1 MDVRSWGHALVGL
14 VLPLQCAGCGLD
26 DVGWCAGCRRPF
38 EAGPRRCEQRAGR
51 LDLLDGRA
59 PLPVW
64 ALADCVG
71 SARETVVAWKDRGRY
86 DLTPLLAGV
95 ARVAAARGGDAWL
108 PAGAP
113 VLVVPAP
120 STAAARRRRGG
131 NLVDALA
138 RAVADGLS
146 AGGRPAR
153 PAPVLTRRGVDQ
165 AGLGARARG
174 TNLAGRVRV
183 RGDGRDLR
191 GRDVLVVDDVLTTGA
206 TIAACRVALE
216 ASGARVVGAFTL
228 ASTPPPGAAARP
240 ADPQVPTRSE
250 DWWSGPVRG

>member
-1 MDVRSWGHALVGL
+1 MDVRSWGHALAGL
-14 VLPLQCAGCGLD
+14 VLPVQCAGCGLD
-26 DVGWCAGCRRPF
+26 DVAWCAACRRPF
-38 EAGPRRCEQRAGR
+38 EERPRRCEERAGR
-51 LDLLDGRA
+51 LDLLDGS

-64 ALADCVG
+64 TLADCVG
-71 SARETVVAWKDRGRY
+71 PARETVVAWKDRGRY
-86 DLTPLLAGV
+86 DLTTHLAGV
-95 ARVAAARGGDAWL
+95 ARVAAARSGGTWL
-108 PAGAP
+108 AAGTP
-113 VLVVPAP
+113 VIVVPAP

-138 RAVADGLS
+138 QAVAEGLT
-146 AGGRPAR
+146 AAGRPAR
-153 PAPVLTRRGVDQ
+153 DAPVLARRGADQ

-183 RGDGRDLR
+183 RGDGRDLQ
-191 GRDVLVVDDVLTTGA
+191 GRAVLVVDDVLTTGA

-228 ASTPPPGAAARP
+228 ASTPPPGATARP
-240 ADPQVPTRSE
+240 ADPQVPTRAE